1 MCGSKIL
8 PNPEVKV
15 GQFGKL
21 SDIWRKSKVF
31 EMNGKSYMPRL
42 CDAGLQLAL
51 QSSGAVLIE
60 GAKWCGK
67 TSTAG
72 HVSRSVLLMQDP
84 DHAASYQAMADTKPS
99 LLLKGDTPRL
109 IDEWQMAPV
118 LWDAVRFE
126 VDRRSQM
133 GQFILTGS
141 AVPSDNVT
149 AHTGTGR
156 ISRLVMRPMS
166 LFESMESNGTVS
178 LRGLFDGKHDVEALS
193 ELSIEDIAFALCRG
207 GWPASVQLQGAA
219 ALRMAMDYVE
229 AVINYDVSRV
239 DHVEKNPERVRL
251 LLRSLARN
259 IATAATYQTI
269 RDDIEATDITISDK
283 TIGSYMNALRR
294 IFVVEDLP
302 AWSPSLRSRT
312 AIRTSAKRHFVDPS
326 IAAAVLRTKPEGI
339 LMDFQYFGF
348 LFEALCTRDIRVY
361 AEANDGDVFHYRDK
375 SGLESDLIVRLRDG
389 RWAAIE
395 VKLGKKQIDEAAE
408 NLLALKARINEDK
421 MGEASFLMVIT
432 GGQYA
437 YRRSDGVLVVPVG
450 CLRD

>member
-1 MCGSKIL
+1 
-8 PNPEVKV
+8 
-15 GQFGKL
+15 
-21 SDIWRKSKVF
+21 
-31 EMNGKSYMPRL
+31 MNQKSYIPRL
-42 CDAGLQLAL
+42 CDADLQLAL

-67 TSTAG
+67 TSTASKA
-72 HVSRSVLLMQDP
+72 SRSVVYMQDP
-84 DHAASYQAMADTKPS
+84 DNAGAYLAMADTKPS
-99 LLLKGDTPRL
+99 LLLKGETPRL

-126 VDRRSQM
+126 VDKRGQT

-156 ISRLVMRPMS
+156 ISRLTLRPMS
-166 LFESMESNGTVS
+166 LFESLESNGALS
-178 LRGLFDGKHDVEALS
+178 LRTLFDGNQDVEARS
-193 ELSIEDIAFALCRG
+193 ELSIEEIAFALCRG
-207 GWPASVQLQGAA
+207 GWPASIKHRGAT
-219 ALRMAMDYVE
+219 ALRMATDYVE

-239 DHVEKNPERVRL
+239 DNVDKNPDRVRL

-259 IATAATYQTI
+259 IATSATYQTI
-269 RDDIEATDITISDK
+269 RSDMEATDISISDK
-283 TIGSYMNALRR
+283 TINSYINALRR

-302 AWSPSLRSRT
+302 AWSPSLRSKT

-326 IAAAVLRTKPEGI
+326 IATAVLRTKPDG
-339 LMDFQYFGF
+339 LLKDFQYFGF
-348 LFEALCTRDIRVY
+348 LFESLCTRDMRVY
-361 AEANDGDVFHYRDK
+361 AQKNDGDVFHYRDK

-408 NLLALKARINEDK
+408 NLLTLKARIDEDK
-421 MGEASFLMVIT
+421 MGPASFLMVIT

-437 YRRSDGVLVVPVG
+437 YRRSDGVLVVPIA